1 MWIKVGAGLSA
12 VIAMLFFSACTYTM
26 RRRTN
31 LRTEEIGHIQE
42 DQLLDW
48 AGRATVGDDYS
59 DKDIQGEV
67 TSQDLP
73 LVRLHVINE
82 ATKQFS
88 DENKLGQGGFGPV
101 YR

>member
-1 MWIKVGAGLSA
+1 L
-12 VIAMLFFSACTYTM
+12 
-26 RRRTN
+26 
-31 LRTEEIGHIQE
+31 
-42 DQLLDW
+42 

-73 LVRLHVINE
+73 LIRLDAINE

-101 YR
+101 YRVRNQGYQVNYFIH